1 MALTKVTPSMSIEQ
15 FVYAKDYGAKG
26 DGTTDDTAALQSAID
41 AAEADGGG
49 SVFLDPSKT
58 YLISSALNV
67 GVSGNPVIIDGGSS
81 RNGAKLK
88 AASAFTGGMVIIAQ
102 GGVHNVEGEGA
113 GVNTLGHSFIFM
125 GTASQNNPVV
135 EIINVRNAGGFYDF
149 IKTTYEYDNA
159 IIDMVT
165 SNVEVGHAVLDLNT
179 AIAGSVSYAASPRIT
194 RLSLRNPVS
203 TRVVGDPVRYG
214 VILDDAESAYVSG
227 VISNFDIAI
236 ECSGASRDV
245 RLSNLLILDLR
256 STPSNNLWEDDWAAT
271 TAITL
276 GTYVKPTSANANG
289 HFYLCTTAGT
299 TAGAEPTW
307 PTTYNGTVTDGTVVW
322 TEIGQS
328 VGIRIG
334 ASQQFSVHNSR
345 IEDMIACLVHDS
357 NCNTHLSSCRLV
369 GENAAFLNA
378 GGLNNELYAANCL
391 FSGDVETDS
400 FLTKFSGIHNLI
412 IGDTIGDVP
421 SHETSSYMQ
430 RGLQMDGLHNRG
442 ALILR
447 GYYIWVD
454 ATGDLRINSGAPSS
468 DTDGT
473 VVGTQSQCAQRVD
486 SPAIGGKH
494 GT

>member
-1 MALTKVTPSMSIEQ
+1 MALTKVSYQMSTEQ

-58 YLISSALNV
+58 YLISSALNL
-67 GVSGNPVIIDGGSS
+67 GVSGNPVILDGGSS
-81 RNGAKLK
+81 RNGARLK
-88 AASAFTGGMVIIAQ
+88 AASAFTGGMVIITQ

-113 GVNTLGHSFIFM
+113 GVNASGHSFIFM
-125 GTASQNNPVV
+125 GTASQKNPVV
-135 EIINVRNAGGFYDF
+135 EIINVHNAGGFYDF

-179 AIAGSVSYAASPRIT
+179 AAPVSVSYAASPRIT

-203 TRVVGDPVRYG
+203 TRAVGDPVRYA
-214 VILDDAESAYVSG
+214 VILDDAESAYVAG
-227 VISNFDIAI
+227 VISNFDVAI

-256 STPSNNLWEDDWAAT
+256 STPSNNLWEDAWTTT
-271 TAITL
+271 TAITV
-276 GTYVKPTSANANG
+276 GTYIKPTGSNANG
-289 HFYLCTTAGT
+289 HFYVCTTAGT
-299 TAGAEPTW
+299 TSGSEPTW
-307 PTTYNGTVTDGTVVW
+307 PTTYNGTVTDGSVVW
-322 TEIGQS
+322 TEVGQS

-334 ASQQFSVHNSR
+334 ASQQFSIHNSR
-345 IEDMIACLVHDS
+345 IEDMIACVVNTS
-357 NCNTHLSSCRLV
+357 NCNTYLSSCRLV

-378 GGLNNELYAANCL
+378 GGLSNELYAANCL
-391 FSGDVETDS
+391 FAGDVETNAL
-400 FLTKFSGIHNLI
+400 LTKFSGIHNLI
-412 IGDTIGDVP
+412 ISDTIGDVP

-430 RGLQMDGLHNRG
+430 RGLEMDGLHNRG
-442 ALILR
+442 ALVLR
-447 GYYIWVD
+447 GYHIWVD
-454 ATGDLRINSGAPSS
+454 GTGDLRINSGAPSS

-473 VVGTQSQCAQRVD
+473 VVGTQ
-486 SPAIGGKH
+486 
-494 GT
+494 T